1 MPVKK
6 HNVTLLLSGD
16 VMTGRGID
24 QVLPHPSDPVL
35 YEPYVRSATTYV
47 DLAERANGVI
57 GKPVDFAY
65 PWGDLLS
72 ELERKSPDAVI
83 VNLETAVTE
92 SSEPWPRKGIN
103 YRMAPA
109 NIQALAAA
117 GIACCVLA
125 NNHLL
130 DWGVDGLHETLKTL
144 RRAGLAT
151 SGAGAT
157 SQEAKRPA
165 ILETHGAGR
174 VLVFSFGTTSSG
186 IPSAWRA
193 TATRPGVWLLD
204 DLSEATVERVAAVVA
219 GERRPGDILIASIHW
234 GRNWG
239 YEIPAPHRSFAHQLI
254 DRAGID
260 VVHGHSSHHPL
271 GIEVYRDRPILYGC
285 GDFLNDYEGI
295 AGHQEYRGELT
306 LGYWLEIEQ
315 PTGQLV
321 DLSMTPFRIRRFR
334 LERAADEDSRW
345 LALTLDREGRKLGT
359 GVTLGDDGR
368 LLLSW
373 TS

>member
-1 MPVKK
+1 
-6 HNVTLLLSGD
+6 
-16 VMTGRGID
+16 
-24 QVLPHPSDPVL
+24 
-35 YEPYVRSATTYV
+35 
-47 DLAERANGVI
+47 
-57 GKPVDFAY
+57 
-65 PWGDLLS
+65 
-72 ELERKSPDAVI
+72 
-83 VNLETAVTE
+83 
-92 SSEPWPRKGIN
+92 
-103 YRMAPA
+103 
-109 NIQALAAA
+109 
-117 GIACCVLA
+117 
-125 NNHLL
+125 
-130 DWGVDGLHETLKTL
+130 
-144 RRAGLAT
+144 
-151 SGAGAT
+151 
-157 SQEAKRPA
+157 
-165 ILETHGAGR
+165 

-239 YEIPAPHRSFAHQLI
+239 YEIPAPHRSFAHKLI